1 MCWLLSMVLNLLL
14 ILTLVFKFL
23 YSCVVAVIMEV
34 LVYAFQL
41 IAQFYCVVMTLRL
54 HFRYI
59 QRVNINIFTPNWSL
73 LALFVRDQSKH
84 INLCLLMEKYGSK
97 LLGTSYKDP
106 ITSASHFQNF
116 SVQHPEVYYAFCAII
131 C

>member
-59 QRVNINIFTPNWSL
+59 QRVNINIFTPN
-73 LALFVRDQSKH
+73 
-84 INLCLLMEKYGSK
+84 
-97 LLGTSYKDP
+97 
-106 ITSASHFQNF
+106 
-116 SVQHPEVYYAFCAII
+116 
-131 C
+131 